1 MKIENLIKKFIK
13 LDAIH
18 EASNNEK
25 DFYKFLKTY
34 AELRLKLLNNKTVTK
49 IEHKVIIAAIK
60 AGIKYANSYY
70 GLGMSNIDIDKAVD
84 EYAPEVL
91 KALRNLRIDVFEKV
105 LFQGKE
111 VEI

>member
-1 MKIENLIKKFIK
+1 MKIENLIKKFVKI
-13 LDAIH
+13 DAIH
-18 EASNNEK
+18 EVSNNEK

-60 AGIKYANSYY
+60 SGIKYANSYY
-70 GLGMSNIDIDKAVD
+70 GLGMSNTDIDKAVD
-84 EYAPEVL
+84 EHAPQVL
-91 KALRNLRIDVFEKV
+91 EALRNIRIDIFEKV
-105 LFQGKE
+105 LIQGKE

>member
-1 MKIENLIKKFIK
+1 MKIESLIKKYIK
-13 LDAIH
+13 LDTIH
-18 EASNNEK
+18 EVSNNEK
-25 DFYKFLKTY
+25 DFYKFIKAY
-34 AELRLKLLNNKTVTK
+34 AELRLKLLNNETVTK
-49 IEHKVIIAAIK
+49 IEHKVIIATIK

-70 GLGMSNIDIDKAVD
+70 GLGMSNTDIDKAVD

-91 KALRNLRIDVFEKV
+91 KSLRNLRIDVFEKV

>member
-1 MKIENLIKKFIK
+1 MKIENLIKKYIK

-18 EASNNEK
+18 EVSNNEK
-25 DFYKFLKTY
+25 DFYKFIKTY
-34 AELRLKLLNNKTVTK
+34 AELRLKLLNNETVTK

-70 GLGMSNIDIDKAVD
+70 GLGMSNTDIDKAVD
-84 EYAPEVL
+84 EYTPEVL
-91 KALRNLRIDVFEKV
+91 KGLRNLRINIFEKV

>member
-1 MKIENLIKKFIK
+1 MKIESLIKKFIK

-49 IEHKVIIAAIK
+49 IEHKVVIAAIK

-70 GLGMSNIDIDKAVD
+70 GFGMSNTDIDKAVD

-91 KALRNLRIDVFEKV
+91 KALRNLRIDIFEKV

>member
-1 MKIENLIKKFIK
+1 MKIENLIKKYVKI
-13 LDAIH
+13 DAIH
-18 EASNNEK
+18 EVSNNEK

-70 GLGMSNIDIDKAVD
+70 GLGMSNTAIDKAVD

-105 LFQGKE
+105 LIQGKE

>member
-1 MKIENLIKKFIK
+1 MKIENLIKKYIK
-13 LDAIH
+13 LNTIY
-18 EASNNEK
+18 EVSNNEK

-34 AELRLKLLNNKTVTK
+34 AELRLKMLNNETVTK
-49 IEHKVIIAAIK
+49 IEYKVIIATIK

-70 GLGMSNIDIDKAVD
+70 GLGMSNTDIDKAID

-91 KALRNLRIDVFEKV
+91 KALRELRIDVFEKV
-105 LFQGKE
+105 LIQGKE